1 MFPSEEEK
9 IHGRWFL
16 SIRHEHK
23 KKLPRKQL
31 GNCEAEIIAG
41 ENLNSCCIGINLR
54 LNFIVDIKD
63 SNFLALGVL
72 NGQGAAANRE
82 DDILTAVG
90 SFANRSARNFNFIV
104 GGVVSDNV
112 LAIAVVERKRSS
124 PSRQA
129 AEKFIITRL
138 AIKLVVTSNTVN
150 GILAS
155 SPIPS

>member
-1 MFPSEEEK
+1 M
-9 IHGRWFL
+9 
-16 SIRHEHK
+16 
-23 KKLPRKQL
+23 
-31 GNCEAEIIAG
+31 
-41 ENLNSCCIGINLR
+41 R